1 LIWLYDPFTM
11 IALIVAYTVGF
22 IALVSIAGFIA
33 PRIARSFAGRFSLQA
48 SMLIIGLLV
57 IASGVSGIVLVAY
70 VLASTIGFEFTL
82 DFILGL
88 IVFILIANLITYLI
102 SPYVIN
108 LSYQARRDDYL
119 QRIVNEA
126 SSKLGISNPPKAM
139 IVNSPPNAFAYG
151 NFIAGRYVAVSREL
165 VEILSEDELKAVVG
179 HELGHHKHRDNAIM
193 LLMGVLP
200 SIIYYM
206 GVLLIRMGVV
216 SSYTSRLSSQRRNS
230 SSGGV
235 ILVLAGILAV
245 VVSFIVQVLVLAFSR
260 LREYYADTSG
270 AFASSPLSM
279 QRALARLHMYYER
292 NGYAREAV
300 ANSKLKALFIYALV
314 EALANPLYYYNTPP
328 RRSIPRDM
336 DIDEVVRELKNKEV
350 SGVQE
355 FFSTHPPTPKRLRF
369 LDTLQ
374 M

>member
-11 IALIVAYTVGF
+11 IALVVAYTVGF

-70 VLASTIGFEFTL
+70 ALVSTIGFEFTL
-82 DFILGL
+82 DFIMGL
-88 IVFILIANLITYLI
+88 IAFILIANLITYII

-119 QRIVNEA
+119 QRIVNEV

-139 IVNSPPNAFAYG
+139 MVNSPPNAFAYG

-328 RRSIPRDM
+328 RRGIPRDM
-336 DIDEVVRELKNKEV
+336 DIDEAVRELKNKEV